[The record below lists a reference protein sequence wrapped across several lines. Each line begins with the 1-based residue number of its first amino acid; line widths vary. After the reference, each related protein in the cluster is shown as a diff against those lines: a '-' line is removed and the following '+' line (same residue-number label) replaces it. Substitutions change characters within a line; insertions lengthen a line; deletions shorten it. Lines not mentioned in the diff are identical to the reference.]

1 MTFIDGEL
9 FDKREEPLHADP
21 ILTPTSTLS
30 STGNTAC
37 QENVNSGK
45 QAVVG
50 GNVHSF
56 DDSDTVYTNA
66 TILIENGVITCISST
81 PGQCVY
87 DNSFNVYTVK
97 DATIIPGKIKKF
109 LFMIFDFFIFYFLF
123 FIFCYFFIFLFFIFC
138 YFSLIW
144 IFIFEFFLIFIE
156 FLFLNF
162 FEKVQ

>member
-97 DATIIPGKIKKF
+97 DATIIPGKIKK
-109 LFMIFDFFIFYFLF
+109 LILEFFIFYFLF
-123 FIFCYFFIFLFFIFC
+123 FVIFLFFYFLFFVIFLW
-138 YFSLIW
+138 F
-144 IFIFEFFLIFIE
+144 E

-162 FEKVQ
+162 F